1 MKVWVQMRVQVTT
14 IWVVQPKK
22 GRARVV
28 LRASLWSRREGDKM
42 TALEDD
48 KMTVMNRWIALS
60 WAADRFCLTI

>member
-48 KMTVMNRWIALS
+48 KMTVINR
-60 WAADRFCLTI
+60 